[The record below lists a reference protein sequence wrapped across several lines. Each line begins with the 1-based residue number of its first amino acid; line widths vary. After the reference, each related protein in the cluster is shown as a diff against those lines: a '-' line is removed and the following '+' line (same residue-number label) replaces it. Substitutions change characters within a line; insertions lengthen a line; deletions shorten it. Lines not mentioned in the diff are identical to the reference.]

1 MFDPIPTATNPV
13 ASYVIGQPDM
23 VTGTSGCTA
32 GKFNSPYEILRH
44 VDTFLVADGGNQRV
58 LRFDTIPVSTGA
70 TANAVLGQVDFT
82 SCLQNKG
89 NPTPSDSSLA
99 FPNALAAKGNLLA
112 VSDHTNNRTMFFDLP
127 IVTDQSASKQI
138 GQPNFVTSTP
148 LVPPTASSVT
158 TTKGLIF
165 DQQYLWIGDGGNH
178 RLAVIPL
185 P

>member
-1 MFDPIPTATNPV
+1 MRAQAC
-13 ASYVIGQPDM
+13 ASASAARYV
-23 VTGTSGCTA
+23 CT
-32 GKFNSPYEILRH
+32 PP
-44 VDTFLVADGGNQRV
+44 QRV
-58 LRFDTIPVSTGA
+58 ISRLTVEGA
-70 TANAVLGQVDFT
+70 RPSVVAI

-89 NPTPSDSSLA
+89 NALPSDSSLA

-127 IVTDQSASKQI
+127 IMTNQSASKQI
-138 GQPNFVTSTP
+138 GQPDFVTATN
-148 LVPPTASSVT
+148 VTPPTASSVT

-165 DQQYLWIGDGGNH
+165 DQQYIWIGDGGNH